1 MWSWIST
8 LINLSRCS
16 HTFSYRPFWT
26 MLGLLNARPNE
37 YRRVAYSE
45 FENDHVH
52 RMFRHFPQLQ
62 SSLQGVKTLQVG
74 LGRNWVDQA
83 EPNRHEKPREIKM
96 KSTHRLEEL
105 SKSSLAE
112 MRAPMDEMRRVLL
125 KSRGHKHASSTGSLS
140 SSASASLASS
150 RGVHDSI
157 LLRSSM
163 AALEERVEGA
173 EEGKEEPQTP
183 STSAGQEP
191 NEEEQNARAL
201 AIATAKLAKASLSFN
216 PMGQVNVLRGFQ
228 GTALT
233 MDEFDSMLRRGLNIL
248 LHRSELRALFSFMDD
263 DGSGLIDGV
272 EFTRHFLQL
281 GVDERKRHNME
292 QLRLV
297 WKVEAE
303 EKAQQQREEQRLLAW
318 QAEQVGSFTPADEA
332 SVYAKLHH
340 VALHWDSTSDL
351 NQLKL
356 RGFAMMLSPFEFKTQ
371 VERSFGLR
379 LTGAECGALLK
390 RFIVAA
396 REREHACVGGQ
407 DFLKFFVALRRDSRL
422 AHRHTL
428 DKLAARKQRVKS
440 MGQAEVCNP
449 NLGR

>member
-1 MWSWIST
+1 MSG
-8 LINLSRCS
+8 
-16 HTFSYRPFWT
+16 
-26 MLGLLNARPNE
+26 LGLLNARPNE

-52 RMFRHFPQLQ
+52 RLFRHFPQLQ
-62 SSLQGVKTLQVG
+62 SSLQGVKDMQVG

-83 EPNRHEKPREIKM
+83 DPNRHEKPREIKM

-112 MRAPMDEMRRVLL
+112 MRAPMDEMRRVLMR
-125 KSRGHKHASSTGSLS
+125 SRGHKGASSSGSLAS
-140 SSASASLASS
+140 ASASASLASS
-150 RGVHDSI
+150 SGVHDST
-157 LLRSSM
+157 LMRHS
-163 AALEERVEGA
+163 AAEGLEEREGGK
-173 EEGKEEPQTP
+173 EEGKDEPQTP
-183 STSAGQEP
+183 TAAAGHDAY
-191 NEEEQNARAL
+191 EEDQNARAL
-201 AIATAKLAKASLSFN
+201 VVATAKLAKASLSFN

-228 GTALT
+228 GTAMT
-233 MDEFDSMLRRGLNIL
+233 MEEFDSQLRRGLNIAL
-248 LHRSELRALFSFMDD
+248 LKSELRALFAYMDD

-281 GVDERKRHNME
+281 GVDERKRHNLE

-297 WKVEAE
+297 WRAEAE
-303 EKAQQQREEQRLLAW
+303 EKVQQQREVARLHAW
-318 QAEQVGSFTPADEA
+318 QAEQVGSYTPADEA
-332 SVYAKLHH
+332 SVYAKLQH
-340 VALHWDSTSDL
+340 VALHWDSSSDI

-356 RGFAMMLSPFEFKTQ
+356 RGFAMMLSPFDFKTQ

-390 RFIVAA
+390 RFIEPA
-396 REREHACVGGQ
+396 REREHACVGGPA
-407 DFLKFFVALRRDSRL
+407 FLKFFVALRRDARL

-440 MGQAEVCNP
+440 MGQQEVCNP